1 MMTVFFYLYIF
12 FLGKFIAGSFT
23 EVYTQGT
30 VRDNSVGPR
39 GKIFPWNDFQIW
51 YLLIYEE
58 SAFAKYGITFCF

>member
-1 MMTVFFYLYIF
+1 MCMC
-12 FLGKFIAGSFT
+12 IAGSFP